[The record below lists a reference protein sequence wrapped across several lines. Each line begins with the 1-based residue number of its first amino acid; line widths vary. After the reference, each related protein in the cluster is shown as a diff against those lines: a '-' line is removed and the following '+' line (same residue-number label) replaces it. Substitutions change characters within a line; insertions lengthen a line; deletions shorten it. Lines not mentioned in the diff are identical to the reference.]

1 MSSGTRMLYV
11 VAGEAS
17 GDARGAELLSALKEK
32 VHGLQIVGAGGPKI
46 AALATGVFLD
56 WSGEAVV
63 GFWDVIK
70 KYGYFKAQMDRMLAE
85 ISEICPDAVL
95 LIDYP
100 GFNLRLAKQV
110 KAMHPEIKTLYYI
123 SPQVWAWNRG
133 RIPKMA
139 RFLDRMLCIFPFEKE
154 LYEAS
159 GLRTEFVGHPML
171 DSLAK
176 LRTGVARREDL
187 VGLFPGSR
195 DREVKRL
202 FPVMLAA
209 ARILSAGRPGL
220 RFEVPAANAKLEAW
234 MKDHMAKE
242 GCEPDFCRVS
252 LGRFY
257 GLAQEAAVGMV
268 CSGTA
273 TLESAFFGLPMLIV
287 YKVSWLTWVVGRA
300 LVKLRH
306 IGMPNV
312 LAGREIVPELLQ
324 GRANPRLLAAGAG
337 ALLDDPAARRAQQ
350 EAFASVISGL
360 GSCGAAVRAA
370 EAVALALET

>member
-1 MSSGTRMLYV
+1 
-11 VAGEAS
+11 
-17 GDARGAELLSALKEK
+17 
-32 VHGLQIVGAGGPKI
+32 
-46 AALATGVFLD
+46 
-56 WSGEAVV
+56 
-63 GFWDVIK
+63 
-70 KYGYFKAQMDRMLAE
+70 
-85 ISEICPDAVL
+85 
-95 LIDYP
+95 
-100 GFNLRLAKQV
+100 
-110 KAMHPEIKTLYYI
+110 
-123 SPQVWAWNRG
+123 
-133 RIPKMA
+133 
-139 RFLDRMLCIFPFEKE
+139 
-154 LYEAS
+154 
-159 GLRTEFVGHPML
+159 
-171 DSLAK
+171 
-176 LRTGVARREDL
+176 
-187 VGLFPGSR
+187 
-195 DREVKRL
+195 
-202 FPVMLAA
+202 
-209 ARILSAGRPGL
+209 
-220 RFEVPAANAKLEAW
+220 

-257 GLAQEAAVGMV
+257 GLAQEAAVGMI

-306 IGMPNV
+306 IGMPNI

-350 EAFASVISGL
+350 DAFASVISGL

>member
-1 MSSGTRMLYV
+1 
-11 VAGEAS
+11 
-17 GDARGAELLSALKEK
+17 
-32 VHGLQIVGAGGPKI
+32 
-46 AALATGVFLD
+46 
-56 WSGEAVV
+56 
-63 GFWDVIK
+63 
-70 KYGYFKAQMDRMLAE
+70 
-85 ISEICPDAVL
+85 
-95 LIDYP
+95 
-100 GFNLRLAKQV
+100 
-110 KAMHPEIKTLYYI
+110 
-123 SPQVWAWNRG
+123 
-133 RIPKMA
+133 
-139 RFLDRMLCIFPFEKE
+139 
-154 LYEAS
+154 
-159 GLRTEFVGHPML
+159 ML